1 MGESSRVPT
10 LHQLCVSFVSDAAI
24 VNLDN
29 CLDLV
34 QHAAAGNAAP
44 LLARAEA
51 EAARLVADSDA
62 VGATSSEIF
71 TSYSPTHANVRTL
84 SPAATAASTD
94 LLL

>member
-1 MGESSRVPT
+1 MSNVFADALAQAGSGGPLPVPAVAVDPQQA
-10 LHQLCVSFVSDAAI
+10 L
-24 VNLDN
+24 
-29 CLDLV
+29 
-34 QHAAAGNAAP
+34 
-44 LLARAEA
+44 AEA